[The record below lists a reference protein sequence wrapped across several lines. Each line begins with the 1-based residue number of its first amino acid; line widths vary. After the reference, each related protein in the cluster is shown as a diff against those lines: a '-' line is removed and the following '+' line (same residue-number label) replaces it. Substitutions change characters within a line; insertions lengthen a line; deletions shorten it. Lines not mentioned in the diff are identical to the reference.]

1 MQNLLDLLSRCFIN
15 LTGQIL
21 VVDLVNLSFRN
32 TLLTFFLSS
41 CSPLSV
47 GTHWHPPHPC
57 WEKLFCCRE
66 GSGKLSR
73 TCQLGKASSCLGTK
87 MSRSSLI
94 SHQAISMLDK
104 SLSIGLHCIP
114 WGIYFPYSMS
124 IYQHLSFI
132 SGHLLF
138 TGKRLTDLFFFS
150 LRLKNWFLSTLT
162 ILNTTLSYYLTWMV
176 PVEIWFCIYNVT
188 KIFFTWKLSMQC
200 NPALFVCYTEVFED
214 QFNNLLMLKLN

>member
-1 MQNLLDLLSRCFIN
+1 MLAHRPLFCLFLFVCVCVLFWGGIKLWSLMTSFPCFIFYLFWVRIELITRACGIHCFYAGKKMQNLSDLLSRCFIN
-15 LTGQIL
+15 PTGQIL

-57 WEKLFCCRE
+57 WVKLFCCRE

-114 WGIYFPYSMS
+114 
-124 IYQHLSFI
+124 
-132 SGHLLF
+132 
-138 TGKRLTDLFFFS
+138 
-150 LRLKNWFLSTLT
+150 
-162 ILNTTLSYYLTWMV
+162 
-176 PVEIWFCIYNVT
+176 
-188 KIFFTWKLSMQC
+188 
-200 NPALFVCYTEVFED
+200 
-214 QFNNLLMLKLN
+214 